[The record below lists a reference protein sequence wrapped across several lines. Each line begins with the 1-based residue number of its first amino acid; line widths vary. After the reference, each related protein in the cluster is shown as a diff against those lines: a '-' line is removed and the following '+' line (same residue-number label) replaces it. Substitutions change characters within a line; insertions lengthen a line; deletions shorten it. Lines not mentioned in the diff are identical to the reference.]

1 MLVQASLLMFINES
15 LIDDHY
21 MIKEQ
26 ATGLDIN
33 VVGILV
39 KNLTKY
45 CKTWTF
51 TVGDNIFYVK
61 LKSTANIWR
70 Q

>member
-1 MLVQASLLMFINES
+1 MERHSRVVNYNPGGVTYTHIQASLLMFLDQS

-45 CKTWTF
+45 CKT
-51 TVGDNIFYVK
+51 
-61 LKSTANIWR
+61 
-70 Q
+70 